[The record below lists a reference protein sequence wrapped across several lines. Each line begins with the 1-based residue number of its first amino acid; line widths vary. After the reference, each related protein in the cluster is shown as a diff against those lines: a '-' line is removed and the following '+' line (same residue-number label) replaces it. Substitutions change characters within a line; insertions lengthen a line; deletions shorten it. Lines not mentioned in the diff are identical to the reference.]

1 MAIYVLKSVPANINI
16 KHHCT
21 WPQFLDCAFGE
32 LVGNGQCNDEANN
45 ANCIYD
51 GGDCCGACS
60 NTENCLACVCY
71 LEAAPAVDLSCK

>member
-1 MAIYVLKSVPANINI
+1 MYNIS
-16 KHHCT
+16 T
-21 WPQFLDCAFGE
+21 LLQFLDCEYGE

-71 LEAAPAVDLSCK
+71 LEAAPEVDLSCK

>member
-1 MAIYVLKSVPANINI
+1 MVCTKISFVLTNMNIPA
-16 KHHCT
+16 
-21 WPQFLDCAFGE
+21 PSAQFLDCGFGE

-60 NTENCLACVCY
+60 NTENCLACLCH
-71 LEAAPAVDLSCK
+71 LEAAPEVDLSCK